1 MLRFHRA
8 RSARMAGRS
17 RALSLLCLATLA
29 ALALLASAVRAD
41 DAPAYHLVTYA
52 TPSHEAAAARLLQ
65 SAKRVGGFAG
75 GRVYGPQDLDEGYR
89 VRNAA
94 ILAAP
99 RGAGY
104 WIYKPYVILH
114 YMLHN
119 AEAGDIVCYMDSMY
133 EFKALFTPWVQEW
146 TQAAPHIGLTHNKPI
161 EVQFLEKAWSKR
173 DAFLLLGVN
182 ETAMRESN
190 QAWCGFVAFPHT
202 FMSVQFLAEWLTY
215 TQDARIVTD
224 APSTL
229 LLPETPDFIENRHD
243 QTICSLLAKKWG
255 VHMHDFPAGP
265 VYNHHLLG

>member
-1 MLRFHRA
+1 MLRCHRT
-8 RSARMAGRS
+8 RGVRMARRS
-17 RALSLLCLATLA
+17 RALSLLCLALLA
-29 ALALLASAVRAD
+29 ALALLASVVRAN

-65 SAKRVGGFAG
+65 SAKRVGGFAA

-89 VRNAA
+89 ARNAA
-94 ILAAP
+94 ILASP

-104 WIYKPYVILH
+104 WIYKPYIILH

-182 ETAMRESN
+182 ETATRESN

-224 APSTL
+224 APSKL
-229 LLPETPDFIENRHD
+229 LNETPDFIENRHD
-243 QTICSLLAKKWG
+243 QTVCSLLAKKWG
-255 VHMHDFPAGP
+255 VHMHDFPPGP